1 MKSNKESVSKS
12 NNRWKR
18 RDEIINLIHEG
29 AASGESSSLSGHIH
43 TGMNATQDLISR
55 RFVTKDIYIL
65 MHSVVVALYF
75 ILQNELQELPTVN
88 KVTMNSI
95 FEMHPVHAPIRSRY
109 CQSAQDT
116 ICVVVAIDY
125 FL

>member
-1 MKSNKESVSKS
+1 
-12 NNRWKR
+12 
-18 RDEIINLIHEG
+18 
-29 AASGESSSLSGHIH
+29 
-43 TGMNATQDLISR
+43 
-55 RFVTKDIYIL
+55 

-75 ILQNELQELPTVN
+75 ILQNELQALPTVN

-95 FEMHPVHAPIRSRY
+95 FEMHPDHAPIWSRY

-125 FL
+125 FSIIGQKLVPNITALHVAKPRYQ